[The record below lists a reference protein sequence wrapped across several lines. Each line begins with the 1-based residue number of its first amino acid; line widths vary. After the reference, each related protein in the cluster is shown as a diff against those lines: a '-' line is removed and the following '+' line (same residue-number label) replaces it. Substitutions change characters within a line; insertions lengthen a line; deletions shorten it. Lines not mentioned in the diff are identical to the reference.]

1 VVDNLL
7 SNAVKYSPAGGTVLL
22 AIGCQ
27 ESAGRRVAVLQVR
40 DCGVGIP
47 VDDMPHIFERFRRA
61 SNVGGIQGTGIG
73 LAISRMIVEQHD
85 GSISVESV
93 ENTGTTFIVRLP
105 LA

>member
-1 VVDNLL
+1 M
-7 SNAVKYSPAGGTVLL
+7 
-22 AIGCQ
+22 
-27 ESAGRRVAVLQVR
+27 AVLQVR
-40 DCGVGIP
+40 DRGVGIP
-47 VDDMPHIFERFRRA
+47 VDDIPHVFERFRRA

-93 ENTGTTFIVRLP
+93 ENSGTTFTVRLP